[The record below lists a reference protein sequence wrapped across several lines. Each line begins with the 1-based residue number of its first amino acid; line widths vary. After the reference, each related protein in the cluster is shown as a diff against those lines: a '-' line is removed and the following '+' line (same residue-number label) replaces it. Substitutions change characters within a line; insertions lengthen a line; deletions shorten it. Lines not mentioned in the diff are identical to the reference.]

1 MVAAQRVR
9 SSRTQ
14 PEPRGLDAAGSRIVH
29 RSHGRWPMGD
39 AGATD
44 HSAQAGCVLA
54 IVRTGT
60 GVGDR

>member
-14 PEPRGLDAAGSRIVH
+14 PEPRGLDPRRQPH
-29 RSHGRWPMGD
+29 RSQMADGRCGRDRP
-39 AGATD
+39 
-44 HSAQAGCVLA
+44 QAGCVLA